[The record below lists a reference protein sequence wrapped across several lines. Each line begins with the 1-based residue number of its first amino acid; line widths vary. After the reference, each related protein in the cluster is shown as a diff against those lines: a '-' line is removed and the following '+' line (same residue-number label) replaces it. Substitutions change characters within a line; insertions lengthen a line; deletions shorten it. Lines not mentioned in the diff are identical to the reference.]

1 MKTYYIYMIT
11 NKYDNDL
18 YTGVTNILVR
28 RIFEHKNKLTKDFLV
43 NKENPKWRDL
53 SDDILWE
60 LKSVRRSLDSL
71 RLTRDDS
78 LVC

>member
-53 SDDILWE
+53 SDDIL
-60 LKSVRRSLDSL
+60 
-71 RLTRDDS
+71 
-78 LVC
+78 